1 MEIPYTHINHVL
13 VSPLS
18 PDSTNILQYKPLVK
32 FIEYLK
38 SQIDYNI
45 ISIMYKRNILEYN
58 NAYNYVKGTSD
69 NLEDYKKVIKYYYLD
84 VSDVILNSRAE
95 IPEDFSIIGN
105 NEIPQCDKLEKISI
119 DIESVMQDLDSL
131 LNGNGDTVNKHN
143 LDYVRLIESI
153 PARLDGFR
161 CKRVTTEALLLRYF
175 GNSNNVVYMEV
186 I

>member
-13 VSPLS
+13 VSPLI
-18 PDSTNILQYKPLVK
+18 PDSNNILQYKPLVK

-58 NAYNYVKGTSD
+58 NAYNYYKGISD

-84 VSDVILNSRAE
+84 VSDVILNSKVE

-105 NEIPQCDKLEKISI
+105 NEIPQCEKLEKVTI
-119 DIESVMQDLDSL
+119 DVESVMEDLDNL
-131 LNGNGDTVNKHN
+131 LNGVDNIKNKHG
-143 LDYVRLIESI
+143 LDYVKLIESI
-153 PARLDGFR
+153 PARLDDFR

-175 GNSNNVVYMEV
+175 GSSNNVVYMEV